1 MSTGDQDFA
10 RELPDPRN
18 PTGCVDIEGVV
29 DVGDVGGRVFRRS
42 KKFGGVATSG
52 VTAVTAVVLAF
63 APGTALEQAD
73 LAPAVPP
80 RPTQTLLPEGPWI
93 ETDATD
99 ATDAPSGTPVE
110 QIDEY
115 AIVAPDGRAC
125 GTLPRTLLDTA
136 RTSASSA
143 DLRGDTWLGFPL
155 TPVGDAAGGAAIV
168 EERVDRP
175 GETRALR
182 LLDLRTG
189 ALSGDVGPLVAQ
201 QSAAGQWDGARAVY
215 GIGVMVP
222 LQIWRWDANTN
233 RRTLIGARDAQG
245 WEPAGAPVLGSG
257 VAMWA
262 EQRSAT
268 AMMTSTAANAH
279 RLVRYDLA
287 SGLVTILPGGTR
299 RPVGLV
305 GTDLWAVESPE
316 LPGTPEDRLIRIADQ
331 GSGAVTV
338 VGSTRPGLQT
348 ASSDGRHVAWIEGD
362 RLMVTDGRTPPRELR
377 RIPVPE
383 RSRLDVSDGF
393 VIVHRTSEE
402 GRSVSVVVEATSGA
416 ATAVPSFWDWHGSVL
431 TAATDPAG
439 PSVTALNVTRSS
451 QWRSAL
457 QEACRA

>member
-10 RELPDPRN
+10 RELPDRRN

-29 DVGDVGGRVFRRS
+29 VVGDVGGGRAFRRR
-42 KKFGGVATSG
+42 KRFGGVATSG

-63 APGTALEQAD
+63 APGTVLGQAD
-73 LAPAVPP
+73 VAPAVPP

-99 ATDAPSGTPVE
+99 VPSMSPVE

-125 GTLPRTLLDTA
+125 GTLPGTLVDAA
-136 RTSASSA
+136 RKSASSA

-155 TPVGDAAGGAAIV
+155 IPVGDAAGGAAIV

-222 LQIWRWDANTN
+222 LQIWRWDADTN

-268 AMMTSTAANAH
+268 AMKTSTAANAH

-316 LPGTPEDRLIRIADQ
+316 RPGTAGDRLIRIADR

-338 VGSTRPGLQT
+338 VSSTRPGLQT

-383 RSRLDVSDGF
+383 RSRLDVSDAF
-393 VIVHRTSEE
+393 VIVHRTSDD
-402 GRSVSVVVEATSGA
+402 GRSVSIVVDATSGA
-416 ATAVPSFWDWHGSVL
+416 ATAVPSFWD
-431 TAATDPAG
+431 
-439 PSVTALNVTRSS
+439 
-451 QWRSAL
+451 
-457 QEACRA
+457 